1 MKISLNW
8 LQDFVDIKEFMN
20 RPEQLAEILTKAG
33 LEVEEIDNKS
43 KAYEFVVTGL
53 ILEKGKHPNADK
65 LSVCKVTTGEGV
77 VHQIVCGAQNHQTN
91 DKVVVALPGAVLPG
105 NFAIKKAV
113 VRDVE
118 SGGMLCSLKELGLN
132 QGDSQGIE
140 ILPAD
145 APIGK
150 PYAEYKGL
158 GDITFELKVTANRA
172 DCLSHYGLARE
183 IATLTGRAL
192 KNPWDVSPLK
202 TVDASTRKTFGL
214 EVKAPD
220 FASRYTGRYI
230 KGVSVGASPDWLKKR
245 LEAVGVN
252 SINNIVDCTNYVM
265 MEMGQPLHAFDADK
279 VSGSKIIVDT
289 AKPREKFIT
298 LDGTELTLKGGEL
311 MIQDTEKN
319 LCIAGTIGG
328 KNSGVTDSTKNIF
341 LESAYF
347 SPMSVRKSARA
358 HGLNTDSSYRFSRGV
373 DPEGAKRALDRA
385 AQLITQVA
393 GGEAFSDEYD
403 FYPSPVKKEVVNLN
417 LQTVSERLGYPAQ
430 ANLFEDF
437 MTRLGCQLEK
447 IGEGY
452 KILPPSFRFDLEQEM
467 DLVEEY
473 ARLNGYEHIPETL
486 PPFPAHPTAHDQ
498 NYVLQ
503 RKVSE
508 TLRALGFSSA
518 VFSAL
523 SGSKSEMGFLKN
535 IKNLNSAGLRT
546 SEMAVKILNP
556 LNEEQDCMR
565 LGLSHTMFKNI
576 SMNFRQGNESGRIF
590 EVGKSFFF
598 EGPENY
604 KETWRLA
611 LSAWGQPVGLWVHE
625 NAPVVFQIKGAIEK
639 LLSSLNINSF
649 QWVSF
654 EQKGDVPS
662 FVHPGQASRLVVEG
676 KKVGFIGSLH
686 PVLLVEDKIR
696 VPAALAELDLDALLK
711 GQPRAYKVEA
721 LSKFPKIERD
731 LALVMP
737 KATRV
742 GDVIQVIKKE
752 AGGHLIDTQIFDV
765 YEGDKMELGKKSV
778 AFRLVFQDKKDTLR
792 DEVVNQSTQKVLRAL
807 EEKFG
812 LTVR

>member
-8 LQDFVDIKEFMN
+8 LQDFVDIKEFMQ

-118 SGGMLCSLKELGLN
+118 SGGMLCSLKELGLP
-132 QGDSQGIE
+132 GESLGIE

-158 GDITFELKVTANRA
+158 GDISFELKVTANRA

-183 IATLTGRAL
+183 IATLTGKAL
-192 KNPWDVSPLK
+192 KKPWEDNPL
-202 TVDASTRKTFGL
+202 TTADASTKKTFGL
-214 EVKAPD
+214 EVKAPEL
-220 FASRYTGRYI
+220 ASRYTGRYL
-230 KGVSVGASPDWLKKR
+230 KGVTVGPSPDWLKKR
-245 LEAVGVN
+245 LEAVGMN

-279 VSGSKIIVDT
+279 VSGQKIVVDT
-289 AKPREKFIT
+289 AKGGEKFVT

-328 KNSGVTDSTKNIF
+328 KNSGVTDPTKNIF

-385 AQLITQVA
+385 SQLITQVA
-393 GGEAFSDEYD
+393 GGEAFADEYD
-403 FYPSPVKKEVVNLN
+403 FYPSPIKKEVVNLS
-417 LQTVSERLGYPAQ
+417 LQTVSDRLGYAAQ
-430 ANLFEDF
+430 ANIFEDF
-437 MTRLGCQLEK
+437 MTRLGCQIEK
-447 IGEGY
+447 AGEVY

-486 PPFPAHPTAHDQ
+486 PPFPAQPTAHDQ

-503 RKVSE
+503 RRVSE
-508 TLRALGFSSA
+508 TLRAQGFSSA

-535 IKNLNSAGLRT
+535 IKNLNSVGLRT
-546 SEMAVKILNP
+546 SEMPVKILNP

-590 EVGKSFFF
+590 EIGKSFFF

-604 KETWRLA
+604 KETWRLS
-611 LSAWGQPVGLWVHE
+611 LSAWGQPRGLWVHE
-625 NAPVVFQIKGAIEK
+625 NAPVVFQIKAAVEK
-639 LLSSLNINSF
+639 LLASLHIGTYS
-649 QWVSF
+649 WVNF
-654 EQKGDVPS
+654 EQKGDAPS
-662 FVHPGQASRLVVEG
+662 FIHPGQSAQLVVEG

-686 PVLLVEDKIR
+686 PVLLAEEKVR
-696 VPAALAELDLDALLK
+696 VPAAIAELDLDALLK
-711 GQPRAYKVEA
+711 GQPRSYKVES

-742 GDVIQVIKKE
+742 GDVIQAIKKE
-752 AGGHLIDTQIFDV
+752 AGAYLIDTQIFDV
-765 YEGDKMELGKKSV
+765 YEGDKLEQGKKSV
-778 AFRLVFQDKKDTLR
+778 AFRLIFQDKKDTLR
-792 DEVVNQSTQKVLRAL
+792 DELVNQSTEKVLGAL
-807 EEKFG
+807 KEKFG